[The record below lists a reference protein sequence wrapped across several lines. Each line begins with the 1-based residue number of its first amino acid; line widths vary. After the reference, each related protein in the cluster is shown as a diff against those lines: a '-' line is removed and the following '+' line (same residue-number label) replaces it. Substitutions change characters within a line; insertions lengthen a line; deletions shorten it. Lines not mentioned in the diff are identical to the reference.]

1 MVWGYF
7 LNKRVSLGVLHICN
21 FVQNNFKCAIVGIA
35 FRGAPIATQCFVHF
49 PDKRTLL
56 TLVVYGSD
64 ITIFIFNQLTS

>member
-7 LNKRVSLGVLHICN
+7 LNKWVSLGVLHICN

-56 TLVVYGSD
+56 TLVVYQSV
-64 ITIFIFNQLTS
+64 ISQYSYSTN